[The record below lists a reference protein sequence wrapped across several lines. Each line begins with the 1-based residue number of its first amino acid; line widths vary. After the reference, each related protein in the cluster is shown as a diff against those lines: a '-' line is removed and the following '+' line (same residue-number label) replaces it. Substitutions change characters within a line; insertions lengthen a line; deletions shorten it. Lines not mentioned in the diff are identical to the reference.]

1 MTCCL
6 NYTKWI
12 LEMRFIGKQIISDC
26 FHLIYDNL
34 SMEIRSWPFRLQ
46 SIYFIY
52 GMLFNQALY
61 FEIDLLRIE
70 MAYTY
75 GYTFL
80 FFNPV
85 FFVLCDKYYYEQ
97 LLILSLNFIKFHMC
111 QIVFIFDGLFMK
123 WFLLCHIDTF
133 QLFSNVY
140 KIVSND
146 FDTCIE

>member
-1 MTCCL
+1 
-6 NYTKWI
+6 
-12 LEMRFIGKQIISDC
+12 
-26 FHLIYDNL
+26 
-34 SMEIRSWPFRLQ
+34 
-46 SIYFIY
+46 
-52 GMLFNQALY
+52 MLFNQALY

-111 QIVFIFDGLFMK
+111 QIVFIFDGLFYEVI
-123 WFLLCHIDTF
+123 FTL
-133 QLFSNVY
+133 SY
-140 KIVSND
+140 
-146 FDTCIE
+146 